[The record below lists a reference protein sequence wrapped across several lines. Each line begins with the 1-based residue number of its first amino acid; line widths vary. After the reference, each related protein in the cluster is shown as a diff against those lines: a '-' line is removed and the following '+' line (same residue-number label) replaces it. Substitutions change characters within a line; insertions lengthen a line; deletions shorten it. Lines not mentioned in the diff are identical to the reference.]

1 MDEIANSSNFAPPSA
16 VSSAEQPFQ
25 TLVGGLETIGK
36 TLEGLNGW
44 QIFFSIVIL
53 SVTYDQCLSFFPSF
67 LIPPRSGFEY
77 IRFLTRVFFGFV
89 CIGRYIWNKGSIVG
103 PSLKIP
109 FMGPFLESVN
119 PKFTE
124 YLAKWNS
131 GPLSCVSVFHK
142 YVFIYL
148 FSLFS

>member
-77 IRFLTRVFFGFV
+77 IRFLTRVFFWFCLHRSLYLEQGVYCWAFFEDPFYGTFFGV
-89 CIGRYIWNKGSIVG
+89 C
-103 PSLKIP
+103 
-109 FMGPFLESVN
+109 
-119 PKFTE
+119 
-124 YLAKWNS
+124 
-131 GPLSCVSVFHK
+131 
-142 YVFIYL
+142 
-148 FSLFS
+148 

>member
-1 MDEIANSSNFAPPSA
+1 MFVFLSPFS
-16 VSSAEQPFQ
+16 SSAA
-25 TLVGGLETIGK
+25 IGCEHIK
-36 TLEGLNGW
+36 L
-44 QIFFSIVIL
+44 
-53 SVTYDQCLSFFPSF
+53 
-67 LIPPRSGFEY
+67 
-77 IRFLTRVFFGFV
+77 LTRVFFVFV

-119 PKFTE
+119 PKFSE

-142 YVFIYL
+142 YVFICFRCFRGSWTL
-148 FSLFS
+148 LPCLCVNC